1 MTTKQNTKL
10 HVQQLRILDQVEL
23 DARIEKAVDR
33 YKGSHASCQ
42 AVDEPILLLY
52 TKKVVELVAAGY
64 TLNEKLPC
72 RSGNHSYTAYF
83 SKPAAMQEADIE
95 ALKLEVEE
103 KYRSEVAE
111 ANTAN
116 EELLAQQ
123 LYEAEKRKLAE
134 AERKK
139 DEKLRD
145 QTRKEAQDY
154 FASIANKETK

>member
-1 MTTKQNTKL
+1 MTKQNTKL
-10 HVQQLRILDQVEL
+10 RVQQPRILDQADL
-23 DARIEKAVDR
+23 DARIEKTVER
-33 YKGSHASCQ
+33 YKNSHASCQ

-64 TLNEKLPC
+64 SLNEKLPC
-72 RSGNHSYTAYF
+72 RSGTNTFAAYF
-83 SKPAAMQEADIE
+83 TKPAAMQEQEIE
-95 ALKLEVEE
+95 ALKLQVEE
-103 KYRSEVAE
+103 KYRSEIAE

-145 QTRKEAQDY
+145 QTRKDAQEY
-154 FASIANKETK
+154 FMTITNKETK

>member
-1 MTTKQNTKL
+1 MTKQ
-10 HVQQLRILDQVEL
+10 HVKRPMKFNQTEL
-23 DARIEKAVDR
+23 DARIEKVIGR
-33 YKGSHASCQ
+33 YEGSHASCQ

-72 RSGNHSYTAYF
+72 RSGPNTYAAYF
-83 SKPAAMQEADIE
+83 TKPAAMQEQEIE
-95 ALKLEVEE
+95 ALKLAVEE
-103 KYRSEVAE
+103 KYKSEIAE

>member
-1 MTTKQNTKL
+1 MTKL
-10 HVQQLRILDQVEL
+10 HVQQPRTLDSADL
-23 DARIEKAVDR
+23 DARIEKIVER
-33 YKGSHASCQ
+33 YKNSHAACL

-52 TKKVVELVAAGY
+52 TKKVIELLADGY
-64 TLNEKLPC
+64 SLNEKLPC
-72 RSGNHSYTAYF
+72 RSGPNVYAAYF
-83 SKPAAMQEADIE
+83 NKPEKLQEEEIK
-95 ALKLEVEE
+95 ALKLQVEE
-103 KYRSEVAE
+103 KCKSEIAE
-111 ANTAN
+111 ANAAN